1 MKWSWILIPLF
12 IWLMLSW
19 FASSVGLA
27 DENDTAYS
35 DNLLPNNNT
44 ATSNYSNGNLDG
56 VASSTG
62 SLTNNS
68 THNGFTIT
76 CQTQVSNACG
86 QANTSVGE
94 IEGSH
99 DITLSAT
106 GSLVGVTGI
115 DDGGNSHTSTQK
127 KLDGGIVIEN
137 EISIQNCEWSGSAY
151 QCGNSVGIND
161 KYTLTIKVKNDEG
174 EVIDEVTTI
183 RYNDAGYHGNSRKFT
198 DSLNITSTKSNNFE
212 WSMTLE
218 DGSGSTT
225 TALLG
230 PNLLGAEMKLQFPT
244 DDYEPLT
251 TTEITEINNALG
263 TSNLT
268 ENEIWEVVSGI
279 EQKLSEKIY
288 EAGIPEG
295 TKVQVELQENMTV
308 KVYSSG
314 PINEEMVE
322 AIEAVETKENIVAAK
337 QEVIKEVIQEEKSE
351 TIATKIIEENAPE
364 EKKAEAKETEP
375 TSEEPTTETVST
387 ENNSKQEKVQ
397 SKKEV
402 AAKSE
407 TKTSKKNI
415 QNKEL
420 ATNIDKVMA
429 SIDDTIKDVAKNLEV
444 KSIVKLKAMEAG
456 LSLDTYANQEFY
468 IPKDIYL
475 GNNLIDNRKI
485 YNTVSLASYIANDP
499 VNIKDN
505 KLLDININKQ
515 RLLLEIEQ
523 LKNGT

>member
-1 MKWSWILIPLF
+1 MKWSWLIIPIL

-19 FASSVGLA
+19 FANSVGLA

-86 QANTSVGE
+86 QSNTSVGE

-183 RYNDAGYHGNSRKFT
+183 RYNDAGYNGNSRKFT

-263 TSNLT
+263 TSNLS
-268 ENEIWEVVSGI
+268 EDEIWSVVSGI
-279 EQKLSEKIY
+279 EAKLSEKIY

-295 TKVQVELQENMTV
+295 TKIQVELQENMTI

-314 PINEEMVE
+314 PVNEEM
-322 AIEAVETKENIVAAK
+322 IEVIEEVETKANIIAAK
-337 QEVIKEVIQEEKSE
+337 QEVIKEVIKEEKSE
-351 TIATKIIEENAPE
+351 TIATKIIEE
-364 EKKAEAKETEP
+364 AKEKEAP
-375 TSEEPTTETVST
+375 KSENKEETS
-387 ENNSKQEKVQ
+387 
-397 SKKEV
+397 V
-402 AAKSE
+402 ATKTE
-407 TKTSKKNI
+407 TKTPKKNI
-415 QNKEL
+415 QKKKL
-420 ATNIDKVMA
+420 TINIDKVMA

-456 LSLDTYANQEFY
+456 VSLDTYANQKFY

-499 VNIKDN
+499 INIKDN
-505 KLLDININKQ
+505 KLQDININKQ
-515 RLLLEIEQ
+515 RLLLEIKQ
-523 LKNGT
+523 LKNG

>member
-1 MKWSWILIPLF
+1 MKWSWLIIPVL
-12 IWLMLSW
+12 IWLLLSW
-19 FASSVGLA
+19 FANSVGLA

-183 RYNDAGYHGNSRKFT
+183 RYNDAGYNGNSRKFT

-295 TKVQVELQENMTV
+295 TKIQVELQENMTV

-314 PINEEMVE
+314 PVNEEM
-322 AIEAVETKENIVAAK
+322 IEVIEEVETKANIIAAK
-337 QEVIKEVIQEEKSE
+337 QEVIKEVIKEEKSE
-351 TIATKIIEENAPE
+351 TIATKIIEE
-364 EKKAEAKETEP
+364 AKEKEAP
-375 TSEEPTTETVST
+375 KSENKEETT
-387 ENNSKQEKVQ
+387 
-397 SKKEV
+397 V
-402 AAKSE
+402 AAKTE
-407 TKTSKKNI
+407 TKTPKKNI
-415 QNKEL
+415 QKKKL
-420 ATNIDKVMA
+420 TINIDKVMA

-444 KSIVKLKAMEAG
+444 TSIVKLKAMEAG
-456 LSLDTYANQEFY
+456 VSLDTYANQEFY

-499 VNIKDN
+499 INIKDN
-505 KLLDININKQ
+505 KLQDININKQ
-515 RLLLEIEQ
+515 RLLLEIQ
-523 LKNGT
+523 ALKNG

>member
-1 MKWSWILIPLF
+1 
-12 IWLMLSW
+12 MLSW
-19 FASSVGLA
+19 FASSVGLKA

-35 DNLLPNNNT
+35 GNLLPNAGT
-44 ATSNYSNGNLDG
+44 TTSSKSNGNLDG
-56 VASSTG
+56 VQSGSTG
-62 SLTNNS
+62 ALTNNS

-76 CQTQVSNACG
+76 CQTQISNACG
-86 QANTSVGE
+86 NAFNGE
-94 IEGSH
+94 IEASH
-99 DITLSAT
+99 DLTLKAT
-106 GSLVGVTGI
+106 GSLVGVTGT

-183 RYNDAGYHGNSRKFT
+183 RYNDAGYNANSRKFT

-244 DDYEPLT
+244 EDYEPLSNE
-251 TTEITEINNALG
+251 EITEINNALG

-288 EAGIPEG
+288 EAGVPEG

-337 QEVIKEVIQEEKSE
+337 QEVIKEVIKEEKSE
-351 TIATKIIEENAPE
+351 TIASKIIEESKKEEAPKE
-364 EKKAEAKETEP
+364 EKK
-375 TSEEPTTETVST
+375 
-387 ENNSKQEKVQ
+387 EKT
-397 SKKEV
+397 EV
-402 AAKSE
+402 AAKTE
-407 TKTSKKNI
+407 TETTKKNI
-415 QNKEL
+415 QKKKL
-420 ATNIDKVMA
+420 TANIDKVNDK
-429 SIDDTIKDVAKNLEV
+429 IDNQIRDVAKNLEV
-444 KSIVKLKAMEAG
+444 KSIVKLQAMESDID
-456 LSLDTYANQEFY
+456 LSAYTQQTFY
-468 IPKDIYL
+468 KPKEIYI
-475 GNNLIDNRKI
+475 GNNLVDNRDI
-485 YNTVSLASYIANDP
+485 YNSISLASYIAKDP
-499 VNIKDN
+499 VNIKEN
-505 KLLDININKQ
+505 ILQEINLNKQ

-523 LKNGT
+523 LKNG

>member
-1 MKWSWILIPLF
+1 MKWSWLIIPVL
-12 IWLMLSW
+12 IWLLLSW

-99 DITLSAT
+99 DITLTAT

-183 RYNDAGYHGNSRKFT
+183 RYNDAGYNGNSRTFT

-244 DDYEPLT
+244 DDYEPLSNE
-251 TTEITEINNALG
+251 EIEDINNALG

-268 ENEIWEVVSGI
+268 EDEIWQVVSGI

-288 EAGIPEG
+288 EAGVPEG

-314 PINEEMVE
+314 PINEEM
-322 AIEAVETKENIVAAK
+322 IEVIEEVETKENIFAAK
-337 QEVIKEVIQEEKSE
+337 QEVIKEVIEEEKSE
-351 TIATKIIEENAPE
+351 TIANRIIKENAPE
-364 EKKAEAKETEP
+364 EKKTKAKEEKS
-375 TSEEPTTETVST
+375 TSEKPGTETVST
-387 ENNSKQEKVQ
+387 TSNSKQ
-397 SKKEV
+397 
-402 AAKSE
+402 
-407 TKTSKKNI
+407 KNI
-415 QNKEL
+415 QQKK
-420 ATNIDKVMA
+420 TINIDKVMA
-429 SIDDTIKDVAKNLEV
+429 SIDKSIKDVAKNLEV
-444 KSIVKLKAMEAG
+444 KSIVKVQAMEAG
-456 LSLDTYANQEFY
+456 VSLDTYANQEFY
-468 IPKDIYL
+468 IPKNIYL

-505 KLLDININKQ
+505 KLQDININKQ
-515 RLLLEIEQ
+515 RLLLEIEA
-523 LKNGT
+523 LKNG

>member
-1 MKWSWILIPLF
+1 MKKLIILGIFL
-12 IWLMLSW
+12 WLMLSW
-19 FASSVGLA
+19 FASSVGLKA

-35 DNLLPNNNT
+35 GNLLPNVGT
-44 ATSNYSNGNLDG
+44 TTSSKSNGNLDG
-56 VASSTG
+56 VQSGSTG
-62 SLTNNS
+62 ALTNNS
-68 THNGFTIT
+68 THNGFIIT

-86 QANTSVGE
+86 NAFNGE
-94 IEGSH
+94 IEASH
-99 DITLSAT
+99 DLTLKAT
-106 GSLVGVTGI
+106 GSLVGVTGT

-183 RYNDAGYHGNSRKFT
+183 RYNDAGYNGNSRKFT

-244 DDYEPLT
+244 EDYEPLSNE
-251 TTEITEINNALG
+251 EITEINNALG

-288 EAGIPEG
+288 EAGVPEG

-314 PINEEMVE
+314 PINEEMIEVIEEVE
-322 AIEAVETKENIVAAK
+322 SKATIVAAK
-337 QEVIKEVIQEEKSE
+337 QEVIKEVVKEEKSE
-351 TIATKIIEENAPE
+351 TIATKIIEESKKEEAPKE
-364 EKKAEAKETEP
+364 EKK
-375 TSEEPTTETVST
+375 
-387 ENNSKQEKVQ
+387 EKT
-397 SKKEV
+397 EV
-402 AAKSE
+402 AAKTE
-407 TKTSKKNI
+407 TETTKKNI
-415 QNKEL
+415 QKKKL
-420 ATNIDKVMA
+420 TANIDKVNDK
-429 SIDDTIKDVAKNLEV
+429 IDNQIRDVAKNLEV
-444 KSIVKLKAMEAG
+444 KSIVKLQAMESDID
-456 LSLDTYANQEFY
+456 LSAYTQQTFY
-468 IPKDIYL
+468 KPKEIYI
-475 GNNLIDNRKI
+475 GNNLVDNRDI
-485 YNTVSLASYIANDP
+485 YNSISLASYIAKDP
-499 VNIKDN
+499 VNIKEN
-505 KLLDININKQ
+505 ILQEINLNKQ

-523 LKNGT
+523 LKNG

>member
-1 MKWSWILIPLF
+1 MKKLIILGIFL
-12 IWLMLSW
+12 WLMLSW
-19 FASSVGLA
+19 FASSVGLKA

-35 DNLLPNNNT
+35 GNLLPNAGT
-44 ATSNYSNGNLDG
+44 TTSSKSNGNLDG
-56 VASSTG
+56 VQSGSTG
-62 SLTNNS
+62 ALTNNS

-76 CQTQVSNACG
+76 CQTQISNACG
-86 QANTSVGE
+86 NAFNGE
-94 IEGSH
+94 IEASH
-99 DITLSAT
+99 DLTLKAT
-106 GSLVGVTGI
+106 GSLVGVTGT

-183 RYNDAGYHGNSRKFT
+183 RYNDAGYNGNSRKFT

-244 DDYEPLT
+244 EDYEPLSNE
-251 TTEITEINNALG
+251 EITEINNALG

-288 EAGIPEG
+288 EAGVPEG

-322 AIEAVETKENIVAAK
+322 AIEAVETKDNIVAAK
-337 QEVIKEVIQEEKSE
+337 QEVIKEVVKEEKSE
-351 TIATKIIEENAPE
+351 TIATKIIEESKKEEAPKE
-364 EKKAEAKETEP
+364 EKK
-375 TSEEPTTETVST
+375 
-387 ENNSKQEKVQ
+387 EKT
-397 SKKEV
+397 EV
-402 AAKSE
+402 AAKTE
-407 TKTSKKNI
+407 TETTKKNI
-415 QNKEL
+415 QKKKL
-420 ATNIDKVMA
+420 TANIDKVNDK
-429 SIDDTIKDVAKNLEV
+429 IDNQIRDVAKNLEV
-444 KSIVKLKAMEAG
+444 KSIVKLQAMESDID
-456 LSLDTYANQEFY
+456 LSAYTQQTFY
-468 IPKDIYL
+468 KPKEIYI
-475 GNNLIDNRKI
+475 GNNLVDNRDI
-485 YNTVSLASYIANDP
+485 YNSISLASYIAKDP
-499 VNIKDN
+499 VNIKEN
-505 KLLDININKQ
+505 ILQEINLNKQ

-523 LKNGT
+523 LKNG

>member
-1 MKWSWILIPLF
+1 
-12 IWLMLSW
+12 
-19 FASSVGLA
+19 
-27 DENDTAYS
+27 
-35 DNLLPNNNT
+35 
-44 ATSNYSNGNLDG
+44 
-56 VASSTG
+56 
-62 SLTNNS
+62 
-68 THNGFTIT
+68 
-76 CQTQVSNACG
+76 
-86 QANTSVGE
+86 
-94 IEGSH
+94 
-99 DITLSAT
+99 
-106 GSLVGVTGI
+106 
-115 DDGGNSHTSTQK
+115 
-127 KLDGGIVIEN
+127 
-137 EISIQNCEWSGSAY
+137 
-151 QCGNSVGIND
+151 
-161 KYTLTIKVKNDEG
+161 
-174 EVIDEVTTI
+174 
-183 RYNDAGYHGNSRKFT
+183 
-198 DSLNITSTKSNNFE
+198 
-212 WSMTLE
+212 MTLE

-251 TTEITEINNALG
+251 NEEITEINNALG

-288 EAGIPEG
+288 EAGVPEG
-295 TKVQVELQENMTV
+295 TKIQVELQENMTV

-375 TSEEPTTETVST
+375 SSEEPTTETVST
-387 ENNSKQEKVQ
+387 ESNSKQEKVQ

-402 AAKSE
+402 ASKSE

-415 QNKEL
+415 QKKEL

-429 SIDDTIKDVAKNLEV
+429 AIDDTIKDVAKNLEV
-444 KSIVKLKAMEAG
+444 TSIVKLKAMEAG
-456 LSLDTYANQEFY
+456 VSLDTYANQEFY

-505 KLLDININKQ
+505 TLRDININKQ

-523 LKNGT
+523 LKNG

>member
-19 FASSVGLA
+19 FANSVGLA

-99 DITLSAT
+99 DITLTAT
-106 GSLVGVTGI
+106 GSLVGVTGT

-183 RYNDAGYHGNSRKFT
+183 RYNDAGYNGNSRKFT

-251 TTEITEINNALG
+251 ATEITEINNALG
-263 TSNLT
+263 TNNLT

-314 PINEEMVE
+314 PINKEMIEVIEE
-322 AIEAVETKENIVAAK
+322 VETKENIVAAK
-337 QEVIKEVIQEEKSE
+337 QEVIKEVVKEEKSE
-351 TIATKIIEENAPE
+351 TIATKIIEETK
-364 EKKAEAKETEP
+364 EKKSPKSENKEE
-375 TSEEPTTETVST
+375 TS
-387 ENNSKQEKVQ
+387 
-397 SKKEV
+397 V
-402 AAKSE
+402 AAKTE
-407 TKTSKKNI
+407 TETTKKNI
-415 QNKEL
+415 QKKKL
-420 ATNIDKVMA
+420 AINIDKVMA
-429 SIDDTIKDVAKNLEV
+429 AIDSSIKDVAKNLEV
-444 KSIVKLKAMEAG
+444 KSIVKLKAMNGEV
-456 LSLDTYANQEFY
+456 SLDTYANQEFY
-468 IPKDIYL
+468 IPRDIYL

-499 VNIKDN
+499 VNIKDK
-505 KLLDININKQ
+505 KLQDININKQ
-515 RLLLEIEQ
+515 RLLLEIQ
-523 LKNGT
+523 ALKNG

>member
-1 MKWSWILIPLF
+1 MKKLIILGIFL
-12 IWLMLSW
+12 WLMLSW
-19 FASSVGLA
+19 FASSVGLKA

-35 DNLLPNNNT
+35 GNLLPNVGT
-44 ATSNYSNGNLDG
+44 TTSSKSNGNLDG
-56 VASSTG
+56 VQSGSTG
-62 SLTNNS
+62 ALTNNS

-86 QANTSVGE
+86 NAFNGE
-94 IEGSH
+94 IEASH
-99 DITLSAT
+99 DLTLKAT
-106 GSLVGVTGI
+106 GSLVGVTGT

-263 TSNLT
+263 TNNLT
-268 ENEIWEVVSGI
+268 EDEIWKVVSGI
-279 EQKLSEKIY
+279 EEKLSEKIY

-314 PINEEMVE
+314 PVNKEMIEVIEE
-322 AIEAVETKENIVAAK
+322 VETKANIIAAK
-337 QEVIKEVIQEEKSE
+337 QEVIKEVIKEEKSE
-351 TIATKIIEENAPE
+351 TIASRIIEENAPE
-364 EKKAEAKETEP
+364 EKKTETKETK
-375 TSEEPTTETVST
+375 SS
-387 ENNSKQEKVQ
+387 
-397 SKKEV
+397 SKKPTKKV
-402 AAKSE
+402 VSAKSN
-407 TKTSKKNI
+407 TKQKNI
-415 QNKEL
+415 QQKK
-420 ATNIDKVMA
+420 TINIDKVMA
-429 SIDDTIKDVAKNLEV
+429 SIDKSIKDVAKNLEV
-444 KSIVKLKAMEAG
+444 KSIVKVKAMEAG
-456 LSLDTYANQEFY
+456 VSLDAYANQEFY

-505 KLLDININKQ
+505 KLRDININKQ
-515 RLLLEIEQ
+515 RLLLEIQ
-523 LKNGT
+523 ALKNGT

>member
-1 MKWSWILIPLF
+1 MKKLIILGIFL
-12 IWLMLSW
+12 WLMLSW
-19 FASSVGLA
+19 FASSVGLKA

-35 DNLLPNNNT
+35 GNLLPNVGT
-44 ATSNYSNGNLDG
+44 TTSSKSNGNLDG
-56 VASSTG
+56 VQSGSTG
-62 SLTNNS
+62 ALTNNS

-86 QANTSVGE
+86 NAFNGE
-94 IEGSH
+94 IEASH
-99 DITLSAT
+99 DLTLKAT
-106 GSLVGVTGI
+106 GSLVGVTGT

-183 RYNDAGYHGNSRKFT
+183 RYNDAGYNGNSRKFT

-288 EAGIPEG
+288 EAGVPEG

-314 PINEEMVE
+314 PINEEMIE

-337 QEVIKEVIQEEKSE
+337 QEVIKEVVKEEKSE
-351 TIATKIIEENAPE
+351 TIASKIIEESKKEEAPKE
-364 EKKAEAKETEP
+364 EKK
-375 TSEEPTTETVST
+375 
-387 ENNSKQEKVQ
+387 EKT
-397 SKKEV
+397 EV
-402 AAKSE
+402 AAKTE
-407 TKTSKKNI
+407 TETTKKNI
-415 QNKEL
+415 QKKKL
-420 ATNIDKVMA
+420 TTNIDKVNDK
-429 SIDDTIKDVAKNLEV
+429 IDNQIRDVAKNLEI
-444 KSIVKLKAMEAG
+444 KSIVKLQAMESDIDLAAY
-456 LSLDTYANQEFY
+456 TQQTFY
-468 IPKDIYL
+468 KPKEIYI
-475 GNNLIDNRKI
+475 GNNLVDNRDI
-485 YNTVSLASYIANDP
+485 YNSISLASYVANDP
-499 VNIKDN
+499 VNIKEQ
-505 KLLDININKQ
+505 KLQDINLNKQ
-515 RLLLEIEQ
+515 RLILEIEQ
-523 LKNGT
+523 LKNEKT

>member
-1 MKWSWILIPLF
+1 MKWSWLIIPVLL
-12 IWLMLSW
+12 WLLLSW

-263 TSNLT
+263 TNNLT
-268 ENEIWEVVSGI
+268 EDEIWKVVSGI
-279 EQKLSEKIY
+279 EEKLSEKIY

-314 PINEEMVE
+314 PVNKEMIEVIEE
-322 AIEAVETKENIVAAK
+322 VETKANIITAK
-337 QEVIKEVIQEEKSE
+337 QEVIKEVIKEEKSE
-351 TIATKIIEENAPE
+351 TIASRIIEENAPE
-364 EKKAEAKETEP
+364 EKKTETKETK
-375 TSEEPTTETVST
+375 SS
-387 ENNSKQEKVQ
+387 
-397 SKKEV
+397 SKKPTKKV
-402 AAKSE
+402 VSAKSN
-407 TKTSKKNI
+407 TKQKNI
-415 QNKEL
+415 QQKK
-420 ATNIDKVMA
+420 TINIDKVMA
-429 SIDDTIKDVAKNLEV
+429 SIDKSIKDVAKNLEV
-444 KSIVKLKAMEAG
+444 KSIVKVKAMEAG
-456 LSLDTYANQEFY
+456 VSLDAYANQEFY

-505 KLLDININKQ
+505 KLRDININKQ
-515 RLLLEIEQ
+515 RLLLEIQ
-523 LKNGT
+523 ALKNGT

>member
-1 MKWSWILIPLF
+1 
-12 IWLMLSW
+12 MLSW
-19 FASSVGLA
+19 FASSVGLKA

-35 DNLLPNNNT
+35 GNLLPNVGT
-44 ATSNYSNGNLDG
+44 TTSSKSNGNLDG
-56 VASSTG
+56 VQSGSTG
-62 SLTNNS
+62 ALTNNS

-86 QANTSVGE
+86 NAFNGE
-94 IEGSH
+94 IEASH
-99 DITLSAT
+99 DLTLKAT
-106 GSLVGVTGI
+106 GSLVGVTGT

-174 EVIDEVTTI
+174 EVIDEVTTV
-183 RYNDAGYHGNSRKFT
+183 RYNDAGYNGNSRKFT

-244 DDYEPLT
+244 EDYEPLSNE
-251 TTEITEINNALG
+251 EITEINNALG

-288 EAGIPEG
+288 EAGVPEG

-314 PINEEMVE
+314 PINEEMIE

-337 QEVIKEVIQEEKSE
+337 QEVIKEVVKEEKSE
-351 TIATKIIEENAPE
+351 TIASKIIEESKKEEAPKE
-364 EKKAEAKETEP
+364 EKKEKTEVA
-375 TSEEPTTETVST
+375 TKTETKST
-387 ENNSKQEKVQ
+387 
-397 SKKEV
+397 
-402 AAKSE
+402 
-407 TKTSKKNI
+407 KKNI
-415 QNKEL
+415 SS
-420 ATNIDKVMA
+420 NIDKIMDKVDA
-429 SIDDTIKDVAKNLEV
+429 SVKDVSKNL
-444 KSIVKLKAMEAG
+444 IVKNIIITDAMIGEV
-456 LSLDTYANQEFY
+456 SLDTYANQKFY

-485 YNTVSLASYIANDP
+485 YNVSLASYIAKDP
-499 VNIKDN
+499 INIKDN
-505 KLLDININKQ
+505 KLQDININKQ
-515 RLLLEIEQ
+515 RLLLEIEA

>member
-1 MKWSWILIPLF
+1 MKWSWLIIPVL
-12 IWLMLSW
+12 IWLLLSW
-19 FASSVGLA
+19 FANSVGLA

-183 RYNDAGYHGNSRKFT
+183 RYNDAGYNGNSRKFT

-263 TSNLT
+263 TSNLS
-268 ENEIWEVVSGI
+268 EDEIWSVVSGI
-279 EQKLSEKIY
+279 EAKLSEKIY

-295 TKVQVELQENMTV
+295 TKIQVELQENMTI

-314 PINEEMVE
+314 PVNEEM
-322 AIEAVETKENIVAAK
+322 IEVIEEVETKANIIAAK
-337 QEVIKEVIQEEKSE
+337 QEVIKEVIKEEKSE
-351 TIATKIIEENAPE
+351 TIATKIIEE
-364 EKKAEAKETEP
+364 AKEKEAP
-375 TSEEPTTETVST
+375 KSENKEETT
-387 ENNSKQEKVQ
+387 
-397 SKKEV
+397 V
-402 AAKSE
+402 AAKTE
-407 TKTSKKNI
+407 TKTAKKNI
-415 QNKEL
+415 QKKKL
-420 ATNIDKVMA
+420 TINIDKVMA
-429 SIDDTIKDVAKNLEV
+429 SIDNTIKDVAKNLEV

-456 LSLDTYANQEFY
+456 VSLDTYANQEFY

-485 YNTVSLASYIANDP
+485 YNTISLASYIANDP
-499 VNIKDN
+499 VNIKDK
-505 KLLDININKQ
+505 KLQDININKQ
-515 RLLLEIEQ
+515 RLLLEIKQ
-523 LKNGT
+523 LKNG

>member
-35 DNLLPNNNT
+35 GNLLPNAGT
-44 ATSNYSNGNLDG
+44 TTSSKSNGNLDG
-56 VASSTG
+56 VQSGSTG
-62 SLTNNS
+62 ALTNNS

-86 QANTSVGE
+86 NAFNGE
-94 IEGSH
+94 IEASH
-99 DITLSAT
+99 DLTLKAT
-106 GSLVGVTGI
+106 GSLIGVTGT

-183 RYNDAGYHGNSRKFT
+183 RYNDAGYNNNSRKFT

-244 DDYEPLT
+244 EDYEPLSNE
-251 TTEITEINNALG
+251 EITEINNALG

-288 EAGIPEG
+288 EAGVPEG

-322 AIEAVETKENIVAAK
+322 AIEAVETKENIIAAK
-337 QEVIKEVIQEEKSE
+337 QEVIKEVVKEEKSE
-351 TIATKIIEENAPE
+351 TIASKIIEESKKEEAPKE
-364 EKKAEAKETEP
+364 EKK
-375 TSEEPTTETVST
+375 
-387 ENNSKQEKVQ
+387 EKT
-397 SKKEV
+397 EV
-402 AAKSE
+402 AAKTE
-407 TKTSKKNI
+407 TETTKKNI
-415 QNKEL
+415 QKKKL
-420 ATNIDKVMA
+420 TTNIDKVNDK
-429 SIDDTIKDVAKNLEV
+429 IDNQIRDVAKNLEI
-444 KSIVKLKAMEAG
+444 KSIVKLQAMESDIDLAAY
-456 LSLDTYANQEFY
+456 TQQTFY
-468 IPKDIYL
+468 KPKEIYI
-475 GNNLIDNRKI
+475 GNNLVDNRDI
-485 YNTVSLASYIANDP
+485 YNSISLASYVANDP
-499 VNIKDN
+499 VNIKEQ
-505 KLLDININKQ
+505 KLQDINLNKQ
-515 RLLLEIEQ
+515 RLILEIEQ
-523 LKNGT
+523 LKNEKT

>member
-1 MKWSWILIPLF
+1 MKWSWLIIPVLL
-12 IWLMLSW
+12 WLLLSGL
-19 FASSVGLA
+19 ASSVGLA
-27 DENDTAYS
+27 VENDTAYS

-86 QANTSVGE
+86 QSNTSVGE

-99 DITLSAT
+99 DITLKAT
-106 GSLVGVTGI
+106 GSLVGVTGT

-263 TSNLT
+263 TNNLT
-268 ENEIWEVVSGI
+268 EDEIWKVVSGI
-279 EQKLSEKIY
+279 EEKLSEKIY

-314 PINEEMVE
+314 PVNKEMIEVIEE
-322 AIEAVETKENIVAAK
+322 VETKANIIAAK
-337 QEVIKEVIQEEKSE
+337 QEVIKEVIKEEKSE
-351 TIATKIIEENAPE
+351 TIASRIIEENAPE
-364 EKKAEAKETEP
+364 EKKTETKETK
-375 TSEEPTTETVST
+375 SS
-387 ENNSKQEKVQ
+387 
-397 SKKEV
+397 SKKPTKKV
-402 AAKSE
+402 VSAKSN
-407 TKTSKKNI
+407 TKQKNI
-415 QNKEL
+415 QQKK
-420 ATNIDKVMA
+420 TINIDKVMA
-429 SIDDTIKDVAKNLEV
+429 SIDKSIKDVAKNLEV
-444 KSIVKLKAMEAG
+444 KSIVKVKAMEAG
-456 LSLDTYANQEFY
+456 VSLDAYANQEFY

-505 KLLDININKQ
+505 KLRDININKQ
-515 RLLLEIEQ
+515 RLLLEIQ
-523 LKNGT
+523 ALKNGT